1 MKVAHIFIRM
11 PVGGAEDLVCGL
23 LHTAPV
29 AEDLKVICLQS
40 LGKVGE
46 ALREK
51 FPEQVELLPW
61 VSGKQFSFLAVIK
74 LARWFRDQ
82 KIDLVHTH
90 VYNAHV
96 YGALAALSVGIAAVI
111 HHHKTYAQMRWR
123 RKIVLR
129 MLSRYAAGHITLS
142 EKTRDD
148 LCREFGIAKNKMGVF
163 INPVDEQNFYPAT
176 DRVSLRH
183 SLGLNL
189 STPWVGTVASLTPP
203 KNHLLN
209 VAMTSKLNACGFN
222 GTFLIF
228 GEGAEFARITEGAQ
242 SKSLGNFMLMGAKRP
257 IAPWMQALDVFTL
270 GSTWEGQ
277 PMALL
282 QAMACE
288 LPIVA
293 SRIEGNEAVLGCDH
307 PGLFDVNDEQAYADT
322 VWRVLNDSAFRSRI
336 LMHQKQRQAQ
346 LPLLSDYGVNLV
358 NFYKATI
365 DRSA

>member
-1 MKVAHIFIRM
+1 
-11 PVGGAEDLVCGL
+11 
-23 LHTAPV
+23 
-29 AEDLKVICLQS
+29 
-40 LGKVGE
+40 
-46 ALREK
+46 
-51 FPEQVELLPW
+51 
-61 VSGKQFSFLAVIK
+61 
-74 LARWFRDQ
+74 
-82 KIDLVHTH
+82 
-90 VYNAHV
+90 
-96 YGALAALSVGIAAVI
+96 
-111 HHHKTYAQMRWR
+111 
-123 RKIVLR
+123 
-129 MLSRYAAGHITLS
+129 
-142 EKTRDD
+142 
-148 LCREFGIAKNKMGVF
+148 
-163 INPVDEQNFYPAT
+163 
-176 DRVSLRH
+176 
-183 SLGLNL
+183 
-189 STPWVGTVASLTPP
+189 
-203 KNHLLN
+203 
-209 VAMTSKLNACGFN
+209 MTSKLNACGFN